1 MQKQEPSESL
11 AIFVADRALPG
22 MTEALLAEVH
32 RLLHQAARRVSSTG
46 EAVRYLR
53 CIYLPADDRCLCLF
67 EAADLLHVRRVNEIA
82 QVPFRR
88 ISPAI
93 EFWAPGAGHA
103 GEGGTRE
110 IGKDEA

>member
-1 MQKQEPSESL
+1 
-11 AIFVADRALPG
+11 

-46 EAVRYLR
+46 EAVRYLQ

-67 EAADLLHVRRVNEIA
+67 EAADLSHVRRVNEIA

-93 EFWAPGAGHA
+93 GFWAPGAVHA
-103 GEGGTRE
+103 GEGRAGHAATECPDADWEVYDR
-110 IGKDEA
+110 